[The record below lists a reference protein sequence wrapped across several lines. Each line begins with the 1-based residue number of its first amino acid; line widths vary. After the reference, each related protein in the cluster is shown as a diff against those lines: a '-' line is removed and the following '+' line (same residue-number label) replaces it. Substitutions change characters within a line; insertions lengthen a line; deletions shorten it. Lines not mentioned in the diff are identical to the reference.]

1 MASGKLLSTNK
12 GSKDEKRASVK
23 NHKITRYVI
32 AMLLILQFSTA
43 PSRASESIQKPP
55 VITLAANGKT
65 INATPAKWSSKV
77 KSSYTWLLNGK
88 KVSGSKLSYVPT
100 AKQKGSKLRYV
111 ETAGKIVSQSNIIVI
126 GEVFIAGPA
135 TITYT
140 DSTST
145 TIAVNLPKTVPAN
158 AKATVTWFRG
168 PFEVKEVT
176 GLQYLVATADQD
188 SEITAAVSYS
198 AKGFSSV
205 KTVTQGITVPLVKRE
220 YNLIWADEFNG
231 AAGPTV
237 DSSIWVPQN
246 GDGVAFGNKGW
257 GNRERQWYTET
268 QSSIDSSG
276 ALVINAARQ
285 GADAFTCYYKAPC
298 EWISSKFVTK
308 DKVGFKY
315 GRIEARIKGSVGVGT
330 WGAFWLLGANID
342 DRGWPGCGEI
352 DVSELLGR
360 DPKVNYGTLHGP
372 LSQGGGRGGTVA
384 MDNGFSN
391 EYHTYSIDWLPDQ
404 ITWYLD
410 GQLYAT
416 VNKTDKDW
424 VFDHEFYLIMN
435 LAMGGIFGGDVDPAI
450 TQANMS
456 FDYVR
461 AYSINGVGEIIKH

>member
-1 MASGKLLSTNK
+1 M
-12 GSKDEKRASVK
+12 
-23 NHKITRYVI
+23 
-32 AMLLILQFSTA
+32 
-43 PSRASESIQKPP
+43 
-55 VITLAANGKT
+55 
-65 INATPAKWSSKV
+65 
-77 KSSYTWLLNGK
+77 
-88 KVSGSKLSYVPT
+88 
-100 AKQKGSKLRYV
+100 
-111 ETAGKIVSQSNIIVI
+111 I
-126 GEVFIAGPA
+126 GQVFLAGPVTMA
-135 TITYT
+135 YT

-145 TIAVNLPKTVPAN
+145 TITVNLPKTVPAN

-168 PFEVKEVT
+168 PFEVKEAT
-176 GLQYLVATADQD
+176 GPQYLVATADQD

-231 AAGPTV
+231 AAGSTV